1 MIGHLRPMAIPEV
14 TQTYATELEGLW
26 TGLSRALSDL
36 DALAARP
43 DQRLADAD
51 AVDTLARLRYVLHSA
66 SELTLG
72 IEPPTGRERAHAELA
87 TALARARDTTAVVA
101 GLVEEGGAEAV
112 RPVLH
117 EWRGVLFAVR
127 LARSHT
133 ARTAVTGAASS
144 SSTSPSSPLPSP
156 ALALGALVLIV
167 LGAAAF
173 AGGTLLHRW
182 PLWTVGL
189 VLLTVGCA
197 LSAPRR

>member
-1 MIGHLRPMAIPEV
+1 MIGHLRPMAIPGV

-72 IEPPTGRERAHAELA
+72 IEPPTGGERAHAELA
-87 TALARARDTTAVVA
+87 IALAQARDATAVVA

-117 EWRGVLFAVR
+117 EWRGSLFAVR
-127 LARSHT
+127 LARSRT
-133 ARTAVTGAASS
+133 ARTTVEGAAVAS
-144 SSTSPSSPLPSP
+144 SPSSPLPPP
-156 ALALGALVLIV
+156 ALALAALVLIV

-189 VLLTVGCA
+189 VLLTIGCA